1 MTYMDKALSSRIAP
15 LDSDADTGQD
25 GRQATV
31 VVVEDGIS
39 LSEPFRMIC
48 ECLGIAVE
56 RMPSRD
62 DLGPLLRNCRPMAVV
77 AETVSVPG

>member
-1 MTYMDKALSSRIAP
+1 MTYMDKALSSHIAP
-15 LDSDADTGQD
+15 QDNVAGTEHD
-25 GRQATV
+25 GREAVV

-48 ECLGIAVE
+48 DCLGIAVE

-62 DLGPLLRNCRPMAVV
+62 DLWGSCPR
-77 AETVSVPG
+77 